1 MQWDALAF
9 PPPTDITDI
18 APPPPD
24 HSPLFAS
31 IRWPGQAGLTSAG
44 SVAAGSDGCLLGRI
58 HFPCGFVVYV
68 LLCCWG
74 VFPVLTLYSPRSIVW
89 GLFFSPHF
97 PHVNAVF
104 FFNSTCISLL
114 IILVWLCMWRII
126 KNLEPECAA
135 YYQWLVSCS
144 NAMPDIDRLI
154 LDGHI
159 INWSYNNVAVIF
171 FHYICSTV
179 GILQLKLFSYGFLRN
194 HLIM

>member
-1 MQWDALAF
+1 MFTRPKDKTILSFSGSPTQWPWQGCCWNLPRECNAVRCSCV
-9 PPPTDITDI
+9 
-18 APPPPD
+18 PPPPYR
-24 HSPLFAS
+24 HYRHCPPPPPAARPFAS
-31 IRWPGQAGLTSAG
+31 VRFDPPACQAGLTSAG

-58 HFPCGFVVYV
+58 HFPCGYVVYV

-126 KNLEPECAA
+126 KNLEPW
-135 YYQWLVSCS
+135 Y
-144 NAMPDIDRLI
+144 
-154 LDGHI
+154 
-159 INWSYNNVAVIF
+159 
-171 FHYICSTV
+171 
-179 GILQLKLFSYGFLRN
+179 
-194 HLIM
+194 